1 MPECLAGPVAE
12 PLTPA
17 DLKEFLR
24 ITQDAEDALLGRLIT
39 TARQMVESAA
49 ARLLL
54 SQTWRFRRDAWPPS
68 GLIILPLAPA
78 RQLLAARLRHP
89 DGGETALPLSA
100 FTLRGDRT
108 PAVIALDRAAL
119 PAPDRALGGIE
130 MDLVMGYGDAAQD
143 VPGDLIQAVR
153 LLAAHFYERR
163 EETALGAAL
172 PEGVAGLLA
181 PYRSVRL

>member
-12 PLTPA
+12 PLAVA
-17 DLKEFLR
+17 DLKDFLR

-54 SQTWRFRRDAWPPS
+54 TQTWRFRRDAWPPS
-68 GLIILPLAPA
+68 GLAILPLAPA
-78 RQLLAARLRHP
+78 VRLMAARLRHP
-89 DGGETALPLSA
+89 DEGESALPLSA
-100 FTLRGDRT
+100 FTLRADRT
-108 PAVIALDRAAL
+108 PAVIAIDRTCL

-130 MDLVMGYGDAAQD
+130 LDVVMGYGSGAQD
-143 VPGDLIQAVR
+143 VPGDLVQAVR

-163 EETALGAAL
+163 EETALTGAL
-172 PEGVAGLLA
+172 PAGVADLLA
-181 PYRSVRL
+181 PYRRVRL